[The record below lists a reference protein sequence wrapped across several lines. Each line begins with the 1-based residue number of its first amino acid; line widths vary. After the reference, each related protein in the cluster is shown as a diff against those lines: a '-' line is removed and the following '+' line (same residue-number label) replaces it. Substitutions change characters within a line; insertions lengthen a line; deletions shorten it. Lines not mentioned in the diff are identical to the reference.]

1 MAKPAQGF
9 RYISAYSPKEPAV
22 GWAAAISA
30 RAHIIGKAIRAPA
43 TKLRITAGPAS
54 LTAMALPRNRP
65 VPMVLPRPSIASW
78 TGVRLRCRPDS
89 RATMV
94 AGRPFSAAAGMSKAG
109 SLMARHRSRNT
120 SDLLHFDLNVRP
132 VNACNTD
139 CPSKRSRL
147 IVRISRIRGWRGT
160 PGGATEAVMKAL
172 LALII
177 IYIGTFFLVIQG
189 SSQDSA
195 QAAPQSTSA
204 PQSSSAID
212 PAKEADIRSLMELVG
227 ARDLVQDGANTAIEQ
242 SREKLLATV
251 PNNDKGQAFVNAFAA
266 SYQKKF
272 DVGQV
277 TNQLVVLYDKHFT
290 DEEIK
295 GLLQFYGSQLG
306 QKVAA
311 EMPKIGRE
319 TQAAVRAAAAKAAK
333 DSLAELKQQNPE
345 IGQSARLG
353 NGQGQGRWQRRGQQR
368 G

>member
-1 MAKPAQGF
+1 
-9 RYISAYSPKEPAV
+9 
-22 GWAAAISA
+22 
-30 RAHIIGKAIRAPA
+30 
-43 TKLRITAGPAS
+43 
-54 LTAMALPRNRP
+54 
-65 VPMVLPRPSIASW
+65 
-78 TGVRLRCRPDS
+78 
-89 RATMV
+89 
-94 AGRPFSAAAGMSKAG
+94 
-109 SLMARHRSRNT
+109 
-120 SDLLHFDLNVRP
+120 
-132 VNACNTD
+132 
-139 CPSKRSRL
+139 
-147 IVRISRIRGWRGT
+147 
-160 PGGATEAVMKAL
+160 MKAV
-172 LALII
+172 LALVL
-177 IYIGTFFLVIQG
+177 IYIGTFFLVVQGASQNSVPASRQGANSVEGNATIQQAN
-189 SSQDSA
+189 SS
-195 QAAPQSTSA
+195 
-204 PQSSSAID
+204 ID

-290 DEEIK
+290 DDEIK
-295 GLLQFYGSQLG
+295 GLLQFYGSPLG

-353 NGQGQGRWQRRGQQR
+353 NGQGRWQRRRGQQR
-368 G
+368 GQAQLPQQVASQQQDPQ